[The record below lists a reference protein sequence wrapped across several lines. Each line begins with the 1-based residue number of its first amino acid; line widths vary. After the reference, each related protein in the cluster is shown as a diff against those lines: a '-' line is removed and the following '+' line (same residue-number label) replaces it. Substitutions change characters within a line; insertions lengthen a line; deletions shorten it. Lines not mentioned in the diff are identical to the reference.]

1 MQPIQLVL
9 LPGLDGTG
17 LLFGPLLQAL
27 PPEIAPIVVPYPAGQ
42 PLGYAE
48 LLDLVL
54 AALPRQGPYVLLG
67 ESFGG
72 PLALRVAARRPA
84 GLRAVILSASFVCC
98 PYPMVPRWAAALL
111 PVWPLRAFPALSQ
124 MKALCGAYATPEL
137 GALTAQALALVR
149 PAVLAQRMRAVIQV
163 DVRAELAACEL
174 PTLYLQGRH
183 DLVVP
188 AANLQRM
195 LRIKPDLQ
203 QVQIAAPHMLLQT
216 RPQQAA
222 AAIRDFIVERMA
234 LDNDWQ

>member
-1 MQPIQLVL
+1 MQHIHLVL

-17 LLFGPLLQAL
+17 LLFRPLLQAL
-27 PPEIAPIVVPYPAGQ
+27 APEIAPIVVTYPAEQ

-48 LLDLVL
+48 LLELVL
-54 AALPRQGPYVLLG
+54 AALPKERPFVLLG

-72 PLALRVAARRPA
+72 PLALRVAATRPA
-84 GLRAVILSASFVCC
+84 GLKALILSASFVCC
-98 PYPMVPRWAAALL
+98 PYPLVPRWAAALV
-111 PVWPLRAFPALSQ
+111 PDWPLRAFPALSH
-124 MKALCGAYATPEL
+124 MKALCGAYATPAL
-137 GALTAQALALVR
+137 GALTAQALALVK
-149 PAVLAQRMRAVIQV
+149 PAVLAQRIRAVIQV

-174 PTLYLQGRH
+174 PMLYLQGSH

-222 AAIRDFIVERMA
+222 AAIRDFIMERVSV
-234 LDNDWQ
+234 